1 MAAWL
6 AAANLPAAQ
15 MPPAPGKVPEAKPE
29 RMAVAL
35 DSIKPADAVIVGLYR
50 RFSEQIGQTAQ
61 FVREILG
68 S

>member
-1 MAAWL
+1 
-6 AAANLPAAQ
+6 
-15 MPPAPGKVPEAKPE
+15 
-29 RMAVAL
+29 MAVAL